1 MKKVSFKKFFIV
13 MIFMFPFISFGEVT
27 TAGVCAS
34 SNMNSLSGII
44 NWASCTLMSTIIPF
58 LFSIATVAFIWGV
71 IQFYLNPENE
81 EKRKK
86 GKSFII
92 GGLIA
97 LFVMTSMW
105 GIIRIFSGTFG
116 VKTIIPSFDNISNTN
131 N

>member
-1 MKKVSFKKFFIV
+1 MKKNILKKFIV
-13 MIFMFPFISFGEVT
+13 GTMFAIPFISFAEVT
-27 TAGVCAS
+27 TEGVCDKA
-34 SNMNSLSGII
+34 NFTSLTGIV

-58 LFSIATVAFIWGV
+58 LFAIAAAAFIWG
-71 IQFYLNPENE
+71 IISYYLNPENE

-116 VKTIIPSFDNISNTN
+116 LTTAIPTLDVSN
-131 N
+131 